1 MDKRKQARLN
11 RRYRKWLRKFERLN
25 PDYTEITK
33 SLGRRIP
40 RTATVEEMEVYKE
53 EVKALQMT
61 GTIDNI
67 PVAVERLGE
76 IAKKNYNRAVESGRV
91 NEMASERAFGSR
103 ENYLKALIRKGN
115 IAGLRKKENQYKENY
130 IQAIL
135 NSYGNSEKAKALI
148 KKIKGMSGGLL
159 YSIYTVPGNEDL
171 GINNI
176 YPGNDDIAESQL
188 EYLIERWNEYS

>member
-1 MDKRKQARLN
+1 MDKRKRARLN

-40 RTATVEEMEVYKE
+40 RTATVEEMELYKE

-61 GTIDNI
+61 GTSDNI

-159 YSIYTVPGNEDL
+159 YSIYTVSGNEDL

-176 YPGNDDIAESQL
+176 YPGNDDIADVQL
-188 EYLIERWNEYS
+188 DYLIQRWNEYS